1 MNESLFYYSDERRL
15 RKLKVYLKSVS
26 YNGCEGMN
34 MPNLSDL
41 YCDQLL
47 LDEFPCNELAKN
59 EEFKCNPTPFVIAS
73 CFNRTQ
79 VTDKNDRK
87 GNKGSRRAPRN
98 QNGAPRRKNTAQ
110 KPNLSVTTKQQD
122 SPLETCAP
130 FMLQQ
135 KTHRTEITNP
145 INKVGK
151 FGHVKPKEEK
161 AQEISPVQ
169 EEEKRAI
176 REEKGKIIGV

>member
-1 MNESLFYYSDERRL
+1 M
-15 RKLKVYLKSVS
+15 YLKSVS

-34 MPNLSDL
+34 LPNLNDL

-73 CFNRTQ
+73 CFNRTL
-79 VTDKNDRK
+79 VTDKNNRK

-98 QNGAPRRKNTAQ
+98 QNGAPRRRNAAQ
-110 KPNLSVTTKQQD
+110 KPNLSVTTEQQN

-130 FMLQQ
+130 LMLQQ
-135 KTHRTEITNP
+135 KTIRTEVTNP
-145 INKVGK
+145 INKIINGEVDK
-151 FGHVKPKEEK
+151 LRQVKPKEEK
-161 AQEISPVQ
+161 AQEKSPVHEQ
-169 EEEKRAI
+169 KSAI
-176 REEKGKIIGV
+176 REEKGKTV